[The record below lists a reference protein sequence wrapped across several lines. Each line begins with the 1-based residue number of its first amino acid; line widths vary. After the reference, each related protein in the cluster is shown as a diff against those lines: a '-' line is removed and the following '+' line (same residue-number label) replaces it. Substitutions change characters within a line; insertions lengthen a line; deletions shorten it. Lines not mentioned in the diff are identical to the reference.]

1 MWRSC
6 VSVLAGLFVIAECG
20 AAEESRRPNI
30 LWIVADDLA
39 PYTVGTYGCTRV
51 KTPNIDHLA
60 AEGLRFDRAY
70 CNSPV
75 CTASRAAF
83 ITGRYPRSVGVT
95 LLKTPLPENE
105 PTLAT
110 LVRKADY
117 DTAAI
122 GKMHFNSNL
131 QHGFDH
137 RLDLAEHQ
145 AYLKTKGKKPLP
157 EGVEV
162 QPTWRP
168 FKDPA
173 SVWLNSACRP
183 FGAVDE
189 DMPGTYFADRAAKYL
204 AERRDKPFFLM
215 VSFYEPHSPFHF
227 PVEYRGRHRPAEY
240 PVPKVGPEDDWK
252 IPAIFRALTDK
263 EKQGIIAAYHTS
275 VEYLDKNVGIVL
287 DALKKSGQDRNTIVV
302 LIGDHGYMLGQHGR
316 FEKHCSYEPAVRSP
330 LIVRWPG
337 HVKAGGTTAA
347 LTEFIDI
354 VPTLLEAC
362 GQPVPERVQGR
373 SLMGILTDRKK
384 THRDHIIAEYSE
396 NEEAMI
402 RTERW
407 KLIYSTGKRQRED
420 GYATGKPLPGR
431 TILLFDELNDPDEM
445 TNLAKKPEHA
455 KLVEELTAKLAEH
468 MKRTARQPEL
478 IPKDAD
484 VHGVLEHC
492 LAPRDVTLPMNR

>member
-1 MWRSC
+1 MPRFA
-6 VSVLAGLFVIAECG
+6 VLVLAGLILLLPGIRADEP
-20 AAEESRRPNI
+20 RRPNV

-39 PYTVGTYGCTRV
+39 PYTVGAYGCTRV
-51 KTPNIDHLA
+51 KTPNIDRLA

-83 ITGRYPRSVGVT
+83 ITGRYPRTVGVT
-95 LLKTPLPENE
+95 LLPTPLPEKE
-105 PTLAT
+105 RTLAN
-110 LVRKADY
+110 LLKDAGY

-122 GKMHFNSNL
+122 GKMHFNSTL
-131 QHGFDH
+131 RHGFDL
-137 RLDLAEHQ
+137 RADLTEHQ
-145 AYLKTKGKKPLP
+145 AYLKEKGKKLLP
-157 EGVEV
+157 DGVEV

-173 SVWLNSACRP
+173 SVWLNSAGRP

-189 DMPGTYFADRAAKYL
+189 DMPGTYFARRAAEYL
-204 AERRDKPFFLM
+204 GAHHDKPSFLM

-227 PVEYRGRHRPAEY
+227 PIEYRGRHKADEY
-240 PVPKVGPEDDWK
+240 PVPKVGAEDDWQV
-252 IPAIFRALTDK
+252 PAIFRDLTDA
-263 EKQGIIAAYHTS
+263 EKQGIIAAYHIS
-275 VEYLDKNVGIVL
+275 VEFLDKNVGAVL
-287 DALKKSGQDRNTIVV
+287 DALKKSGRERDTIVV
-302 LIGDHGYMLGQHGR
+302 FIGDHGYMLGQHGR
-316 FEKHCSYEPAVRSP
+316 FEKHCSFEPAVRAP

-337 HVKAGGTTAA
+337 YVKPGRTTAA

-362 GQPVPERVQGR
+362 GQPIPETVQGR
-373 SLMGILTDRKK
+373 SLTGLLSGEK
-384 THRDHIIAEYSE
+384 TAHRDHVVSEYSE

-407 KLIYSTGKRQRED
+407 KLVYITGKRKRED
-420 GYATGKPLPGR
+420 GYATGKLLPGR
-431 TILLFDELNDPDEM
+431 TVLLYDERNDPDEM

-468 MKRTARQPEL
+468 MKRTGRQPEL
-478 IPKDAD
+478 IPKEGD
-484 VHGVLEHC
+484 VHAVLEHC
-492 LAPRDVTLPMNR
+492 LQPRDVAARPK